1 MHFVFNHVDDAVH
14 GCCLPQF
21 SRLLLLV
28 FLAAAAMH
36 FTQCLLFAFR
46 PCEHSKHAYPVSTGI
61 LEQGV
66 YIESLNMSRGF
77 TTYESNVLFALRFM
91 IDHEV
96 VGGNWVELP
105 AGMHT
110 YQGPA
115 SSNKLSHC
123 QMEAHIHCNKLISHK
138 PEGMLEC
145 PIEKAVHVDATHV
158 FFCRIHLVHCRHG
171 MAVNIELRT
180 LAGEWQRLA
189 PFRILSVDIECAGRK
204 VTPTMAAANC

>member
-1 MHFVFNHVDDAVH
+1 MLCD
-14 GCCLPQF
+14 C
-21 SRLLLLV
+21 
-28 FLAAAAMH
+28 
-36 FTQCLLFAFR
+36 
-46 PCEHSKHAYPVSTGI
+46 KHASRMSAGI

-105 AGMHT
+105 AGLHT

-123 QMEAHIHCNKLISHK
+123 QMEAHIHCSKVISHK
-138 PEGMLEC
+138 PEGMLEHQVNK
-145 PIEKAVHVDATHV
+145 PAHLLAIRKSL
-158 FFCRIHLVHCRHG
+158 CRIYLMRSNITAGNDRVCSW
-171 MAVNIELRT
+171 MQVN
-180 LAGEWQRLA
+180 GK
-189 PFRILSVDIECAGRK
+189 G
-204 VTPTMAAANC
+204 

>member
-1 MHFVFNHVDDAVH
+1 MLAPDCTCHQGRLVERSKGKGTKLCVAVYIEQKQTIMHYQPVKKRQFLKIVLATPTMVTQARGDLLETCLGCSKCYSPNWIAKCVRSYWGCWSSILCAT
-14 GCCLPQF
+14 CCLH
-21 SRLLLLV
+21 
-28 FLAAAAMH
+28 AATTASIP
-36 FTQCLLFAFR
+36 TVCVR
-46 PCEHSKHAYPVSTGI
+46 TGI

-91 IDHEV
+91 IDHDV

-105 AGMHT
+105 AGVHT

-123 QMEAHIHCNKLISHK
+123 QMEAHIHCSKLVSHK

-145 PIEKAVHVDATHV
+145 
-158 FFCRIHLVHCRHG
+158 
-171 MAVNIELRT
+171 
-180 LAGEWQRLA
+180 
-189 PFRILSVDIECAGRK
+189 
-204 VTPTMAAANC
+204 

>member
-1 MHFVFNHVDDAVH
+1 MHFVFNHVDAVH
-14 GCCLPQF
+14 GCYLPHF
-21 SRLLLLV
+21 SFFV
-28 FLAAAAMH
+28 AVVDVVAAADMH
-36 FTQCLLFAFR
+36 FIQCLLFAFR
-46 PCEHSKHAYPVSTGI
+46 PCKHSKHAYPVSTGI

-91 IDHEV
+91 IDHKV

-145 PIEKAVHVDATHV
+145 PIEKSCL
-158 FFCRIHLVHCRHG
+158 CRCHTCLLLQDTVGALPSWYGCR
-171 MAVNIELRT
+171 
-180 LAGEWQRLA
+180 
-189 PFRILSVDIECAGRK
+189 C
-204 VTPTMAAANC
+204 

>member
-1 MHFVFNHVDDAVH
+1 MQ
-14 GCCLPQF
+14 PQQAHQ
-21 SRLLLLV
+21 LCV
-28 FLAAAAMH
+28 
-36 FTQCLLFAFR
+36 
-46 PCEHSKHAYPVSTGI
+46 PTGI

-91 IDHEV
+91 IDHDV

-105 AGMHT
+105 AGVHT

-123 QMEAHIHCNKLISHK
+123 QMEAHIHCSKLISHK

-145 PIEKAVHVDATHV
+145 QANRLSMQLPYVSCSVIYAVHCD
-158 FFCRIHLVHCRHG
+158 L
-171 MAVNIELRT
+171 
-180 LAGEWQRLA
+180 
-189 PFRILSVDIECAGRK
+189 
-204 VTPTMAAANC
+204 MAAAHGCR